1 MKKGDK
7 VTLKMN
13 GYFGDTFTVYKNTG
27 ITIRAIQDSTGDMY
41 EAVIGAWELLK

>member
-7 VTLKMN
+7 VKLLAH
-13 GYFGDTFTVYKNTG
+13 GDFGLFTVYKNTG

-41 EAVIGAWELLK
+41 EAVINAWELVK

>member
-13 GYFGDTFTVYKNTG
+13 GYFGDEFTVYENTG
-27 ITIRAIQDSTGDMY
+27 IVIRAIQDSTGDMY
-41 EAVIGAWELLK
+41 EAVINAWELLK